1 MDSSELMDSRF
12 ERIIRQNQLKTYAV
26 LCVYIAILPFI
37 LVAQTLKGCVWLEI
51 FCLYCS
57 LFISRNR
64 EYMADSGAAY
74 LMKDSEPMIGVPN
87 TGRKGGVSGS
97 KLAMSNVDLSR
108 SLTQLI
114 VV

>member
-1 MDSSELMDSRF
+1 MRVYCHFAFYFSSSNSQGVRMARNILF
-12 ERIIRQNQLKTYAV
+12 V
-26 LCVYIAILPFI
+26 LQFVLP
-37 LVAQTLKGCVWLEI
+37 LLTMVL
-51 FCLYCS
+51 S